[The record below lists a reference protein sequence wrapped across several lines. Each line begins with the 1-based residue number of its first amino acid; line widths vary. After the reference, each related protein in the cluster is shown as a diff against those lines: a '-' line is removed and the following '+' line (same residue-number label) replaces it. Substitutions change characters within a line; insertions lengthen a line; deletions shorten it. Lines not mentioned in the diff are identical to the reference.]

1 MPALQAKFR
10 YFRRKALNIKMGISG
25 LPPKLEDTG
34 VVGGVQ
40 GRGLRVAGA
49 RDFQDPRKSLGQT
62 TGPTLK

>member
-1 MPALQAKFR
+1 
-10 YFRRKALNIKMGISG
+10 MGISG